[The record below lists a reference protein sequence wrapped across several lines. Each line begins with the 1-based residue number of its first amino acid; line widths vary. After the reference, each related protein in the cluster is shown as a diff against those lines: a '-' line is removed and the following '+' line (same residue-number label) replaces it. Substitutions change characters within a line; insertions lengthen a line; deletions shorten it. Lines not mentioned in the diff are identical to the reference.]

1 MTDASAD
8 RNSMQSP
15 QNPVHQQL
23 SDLAEQLGLQAEET
37 LAGVGKS
44 GSAAENCLMP
54 LLQALEWH
62 GVERHLFE
70 ALPHF
75 DQIVSLHDLRAI
87 LTRLNFDSS
96 AAPDRLSQLSDDH
109 FPALFELGPDIY
121 VCLSRE
127 GDGTVRAF
135 RGSTQEPVFLSLT
148 EQNRGT
154 AFLIAPLD
162 IQNERDTIRKHGWFS
177 ILFRKF
183 APVLLM
189 IFCVGLFLNLMALAL
204 PIYVMTVYDK
214 AIGAKAPDV
223 LMTLTIG
230 ICIILAIE
238 IALKGIKGR
247 MQAYFGARLDNIVGN
262 ETFSQLLHLPLSL
275 TGSAPIGAQITRLR
289 QFESVRD
296 VFTGS
301 LANALI
307 DLPFSIIFI
316 AALYVVGGPIAVLPG
331 VLLLAY
337 CGIAAIAIPLTK
349 RAISTSGEAKSKLQN
364 LTIETLSQQRTIR
377 DLSAEG
383 IWIERYRN
391 LCADFVVKNMKTRQL
406 GQTLQAISQMIM
418 TICGVAVLGLGT
430 IQVLE
435 GDMTHGALIAVM
447 ALAWR
452 VLNPMNQAFLSL
464 TRVGQVQQTMQQIN
478 ALMRMPVERE
488 PGELPS
494 VYRKFDGNLTLKS
507 IVLRYPG
514 RQEPALRGVD
524 LSIKKGEVIAITGP
538 SGSGKSAIIQVLLGL
553 YRPQGGAVLADGLD
567 VRQLNSGEWRHAVG
581 YAPET
586 PDFFYGTIAQNL
598 RLADPQATDEDLK
611 QAANEAGLLKNMDM
625 LPDGLETRLTGTL
638 LKRLPDTVKQ
648 RIILA
653 RAFIKKDAIY
663 MLDNPGSNLDFAGDQ
678 YLMTKI
684 KSLKGK
690 STIILVTQRPSHMRL
705 ADRVIYMSGGQIAL
719 QGPPEEIVPKIM
731 SAA

>member
-1 MTDASAD
+1 MTEKSI
-8 RNSMQSP
+8 NTSGSNEP

-23 SDLAEQLGLQAEET
+23 SNLAEQLGLQLEDT
-37 LAGVGKS
+37 LAGTKKS

-75 DQIVSLHDLRAI
+75 DQIISLHDLRAV
-87 LTRLNFDSS
+87 LTRLNFDTTK
-96 AAPDRLSQLSDDH
+96 AAHGLSKLSDDH
-109 FPALFELGPDIY
+109 FPAVYQQGSELF

-127 GDGTVRAF
+127 RDGSIRALC
-135 RGSTQEPVFLSLT
+135 GSTQQPVFLSRR
-148 EQNRGT
+148 EQKRGSVY
-154 AFLIAPLD
+154 LIAPLD
-162 IQNERDTIRKHGWFS
+162 VQSERDVMRRHGWFS
-177 ILFRKF
+177 ILFKKF
-183 APVLLM
+183 SPVLFL
-189 IFCVGLFLNLMALAL
+189 IFCVGLLLNLMALAL

-223 LMTLTIG
+223 LVTLTIG
-230 ICIILAIE
+230 ICIILTIE

-262 ETFSQLLHLPLSL
+262 ATFSQLLHLPLSL

-316 AALYVVGGPIAVLPG
+316 VALYIVGGPIALLPG
-331 VLLLAY
+331 ALLLVY
-337 CGIAAIAIPLTK
+337 CGIATIAIPVTK
-349 RAISTSGEAKSKLQN
+349 RAISASGEAKSKLQN

-391 LCADFVVKNMKTRQL
+391 LCADFAVKNMKARQV
-406 GQTLQAISQMIM
+406 GQSLQAISQMIM

-430 IQVLE
+430 IRVLE
-435 GDMTHGALIAVM
+435 GNMTHGALIAVM

-464 TRVGQVQQTMQQIN
+464 TRIGQVQQTIQQIN

-494 VYRKFDGNLTLKS
+494 VYRKFDGNLMLKS

-524 LSIKKGEVIAITGP
+524 LSIKKGEVVAITGP
-538 SGSGKSAIIQVLLGL
+538 SGSGKSSIIQVLLGL
-553 YRPQGGAVLADGLD
+553 YPPQGGAVLADGLD

-581 YAPET
+581 YAPEA
-586 PDFFYGTIAQNL
+586 PDFFYGTVAQNL
-598 RLADPQATDEDLK
+598 RMADPQASDEDLK
-611 QAANEAGLLKNMDM
+611 QAANEVGLLTNMDM
-625 LPDGLETRLTGTL
+625 LPEGLETRLTGTL

-653 RAFIKKDAIY
+653 RAFIKQNAIY
-663 MLDNPGSNLDFAGDQ
+663 MLDNPGNNLDFAGDQ
-678 YLMTKI
+678 FLMNKI

-690 STIILVTQRPSHMRL
+690 STVVIVTQRPSHMRL

-719 QGPPEEIVPKIM
+719 QGPPEEVVPKIM
-731 SAA
+731 NAA

>member
-1 MTDASAD
+1 MTGASSTRAHA
-8 RNSMQSP
+8 QEP
-15 QNPVHQQL
+15 KNPVHQQL
-23 SDLAEQLGLQAEET
+23 SDLAEQLGLQADET
-37 LAGVGKS
+37 LTGARKS

-75 DQIVSLHDLRAI
+75 DQIVSLHDLRAV
-87 LTRLNFDSS
+87 LTRLNFDTT
-96 AAPDRLSQLSDDH
+96 AAPDRLDHLSDDH
-109 FPALFELGPDIY
+109 FPALFEQGSEIY

-127 GDGTVRAF
+127 RDGSVRAF
-135 RGSTQEPVFLSLT
+135 RGSTQEPILISLK
-148 EQNRGT
+148 EQKRGT
-154 AFLIAPLD
+154 TFLIAPLD
-162 IQNERDTIRKHGWFS
+162 VQNERDVIRKHGWFS

-183 APVLLM
+183 SPVLFM
-189 IFCVGLFLNLMALAL
+189 IFCVGLLLNLMALAL

-238 IALKGIKGR
+238 IALKSIKGR

-262 ETFSQLLHLPLSL
+262 ETFSQLLHLPLSM

-316 AALYVVGGPIAVLPG
+316 AALYVVGGPIALLPG
-331 VLLLAY
+331 VLLLVY
-337 CGIAAIAIPLTK
+337 CGIAAIAIPVTK
-349 RAISTSGEAKSKLQN
+349 RTISASGEAKSKLQN

-377 DLSAEG
+377 DLSAES

-391 LCADFVVKNMKTRQL
+391 LCADFAVKNMKARQL
-406 GQTLQAISQMIM
+406 GQTLQAVSQMIM

-430 IQVLE
+430 IRVLE

-464 TRVGQVQQTMQQIN
+464 TRVGQVQQTIQQIN

-514 RQEPALRGVD
+514 RQDPALRGVD
-524 LSIKKGEVIAITGP
+524 LSIKKGEVVAITGP
-538 SGSGKSAIIQVLLGL
+538 SGSGKSSIIQVFLGL
-553 YRPQGGAVLADGLD
+553 YQPQGGAVLADGLD

-581 YAPET
+581 YAPEA
-586 PDFFYGTIAQNL
+586 PDFFYGTVAQNL
-598 RLADPQATDEDLK
+598 RLADPQATDDDLA
-611 QAANEAGLLKNMDM
+611 QAANEVGLLTNMDM

-653 RAFIKKDAIY
+653 RAFVKQDAIY
-663 MLDNPGSNLDFAGDQ
+663 MLDNPGNNLDFAGDQ
-678 YLMTKI
+678 YLMDKI
-684 KSLKGK
+684 KALKGK

-705 ADRVIYMSGGQIAL
+705 ADRVLYMNGGQIVL
-719 QGPPEEIVPKIM
+719 QGPPEDVVPKIM
-731 SAA
+731 NAA